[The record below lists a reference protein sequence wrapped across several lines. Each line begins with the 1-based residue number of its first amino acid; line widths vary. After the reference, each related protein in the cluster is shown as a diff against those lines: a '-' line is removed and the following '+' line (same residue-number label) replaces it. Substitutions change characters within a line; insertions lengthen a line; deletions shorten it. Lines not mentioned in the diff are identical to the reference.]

1 MNKGKNMLKDF
12 LKELA
17 GAIIFG
23 IILVG
28 IVYIGLTTSPLYG

>member
-17 GAIIFG
+17 GAIVFAIMM
-23 IILVG
+23 VG

>member
-1 MNKGKNMLKDF
+1 MLKDF

-17 GAIIFG
+17 GAIVFAIMM
-23 IILVG
+23 VG

>member
-1 MNKGKNMLKDF
+1 MSKGKNMLKDF

-17 GAIIFG
+17 GAIVFAIMM
-23 IILVG
+23 VG